1 MLHFFHNIPRILES
15 QCFLVPTLLAQKKE
29 NSTRKTTE
37 MLVDVVMEGM
47 QRVGVTIGRGG
58 DGGGRSALAPPE
70 TKSED
75 KEREN
80 KE

>member
-1 MLHFFHNIPRILES
+1 
-15 QCFLVPTLLAQKKE
+15 
-29 NSTRKTTE
+29 
-37 MLVDVVMEGM
+37 MLVDVVMEDM

>member
-1 MLHFFHNIPRILES
+1 MLFSAYSIS
-15 QCFLVPTLLAQKKE
+15 TKKKE
-29 NSTRKTTE
+29 NRTRKTTE